1 MAGNNNNSTTTFRAD
16 ISRLKKAMQEASRQV
31 RLAESEFKAASASM
45 DDWSNSAEGLSG
57 KLKSLD
63 SVISAQK
70 RQLDLLND
78 ELEKTAKEYGEN
90 SAAADRVRIRI
101 NNQKAAIAKNEAEYS
116 KYASKLQEVTGD
128 TKKYEDALDDLKD
141 KTDTASDGFTVMKGA
156 LASLVADGIRTAIS
170 GLKDL
175 AKETYNAGANFE
187 QAMAQ
192 VEAISG
198 ATGDEVDALTE
209 KAKEMGSKTKF
220 SATESA
226 EAFNY
231 MAMAGWKTEDMLNGI
246 EGIMNLA
253 AASGEDLATTSDI
266 VTDALT
272 AMGYSAGD
280 AGKLADVMAA
290 ASSNANTNV
299 ALMGATFQYA
309 APIVGALGYNMEDTA
324 VAIGMMANAG
334 IKGEKAGTALRS
346 ILNRLSAPPK
356 EAATAMDELGIS
368 LTDSKGKMK
377 PFNQIIKDLRKS
389 FSKLSETEKTAT
401 AKHLAGQEAMSGL
414 LAIVNASEEDFGK
427 LTDAV
432 NESSGA
438 AQSMSDTMNDTVQ
451 GQATLIKSQI
461 EGIMIKIFEKVAP
474 TIREAMDGASKALDK
489 VDWDAVGDKVK
500 GFFQKIMD
508 GFKFIKENA
517 NTIKGLIAGMIAAFA
532 VAKLVSIVSAIA
544 SMVSTFKT
552 LTTAL
557 QAASTAQEVF
567 NALQAASPI
576 GLVTTALG
584 LLVGGITAYT
594 VATKGA
600 KEPTSALSKEQEK
613 LIEKIDGMHD
623 SYTSLKDARDKA
635 VTDASA
641 EFSYYS
647 ELKTEL
653 GNIVDENGKVK
664 KGYEDRAKFITTTLN
679 DALGTE
685 FEWNGKI
692 IKNYQEEKKALD
704 ELLVSKKAQVM
715 LQANEDLYADAI
727 KNRAEAFNQLSSA
740 QSEYE
745 TQQDKTNK
753 AIAEHQRLMNIG
765 AEAYA
770 KEIGLTGDMGLKME
784 VYRDALKDASAAE
797 DAQKDSLDK
806 LKTKLDD
813 AKETYS
819 GYITTI
825 QNYEGTSAAVISGDV
840 DEINEA
846 LLKLQY
852 GFKDATTAT
861 TEELGTQ
868 VIQYEKMLDDYKK
881 AIENGTPGITQETVD
896 QMQTMVDAAKKEL
909 EKMTDHG
916 AEAGED
922 TGKEFADNV
931 EKQKNQ
937 AKTSGE
943 LVAKNAK
950 DGLDSVDTSSS
961 GKNFVAGYKKGIED
975 AQPTI
980 FWSGKALG
988 ALATQGLKA
997 GQKEGSPSKI
1007 TKQSGVFFGEG
1018 YRLGIESTKKAVKD
1032 TASNVATSAIDTLKK
1047 TQQEGSPSKLTYKS
1061 GVNFT
1066 KGFIQGISSMQ
1077 NNLVKTVKSLVT
1089 VATNEA
1095 LKLDNFNF
1103 DEVAMN
1109 ASEKV
1114 SDAISKK
1121 VDYFSNKMA
1130 YQNEQKLA
1138 TFDKAIEKLEKQKA
1152 SATAKLE
1159 NASDKKIDALET
1171 KRDKAKDKK
1180 EKERLKK
1187 QIDAEKKAVK
1197 KQVSATEK
1205 QYDKLIAEQNKF
1217 KNAYSEASKEMMAE
1231 FNNALAEYQSKAQ
1244 SLIDSTIQGIS
1255 DKYQAKY
1262 DELIG
1267 KQDALISKLKS
1278 AGELFNISDAGV
1290 ITISDIKQQTKDI
1303 KDYTS
1308 KLQKIKDKVS
1318 SDLFDEIA
1326 SYDMEQ
1332 GNAFMD
1338 QLLALS
1344 DSDLKAY
1351 SDAYDEKMK
1360 VAESLAEDLYKNDF
1374 KDIADD
1380 YATEIKKAMKGLP
1393 KQLEELGDQTMKGFI
1408 EGLKGNTDYMSKSV
1422 KTIINGMISTFKKEL
1437 GIHSPSRVMMGI
1449 GEYTGEGFADGLKNM
1464 VGYVTKSANSLI
1476 DATSQSLSG
1485 VTSNIGNL
1493 KANVGI
1499 SGSGIG
1505 GNTNVVNNYNLV
1517 QNNTSPKSL
1526 TALETYKARRQQIA
1540 MVKAATQSV

>member
-1 MAGNNNNSTTTFRAD
+1 MAGNNNSTTTFRAD

-101 NNQKAAIAKNEAEYS
+101 NNQKAAIAKSEAEYS

-141 KTDTASDGFTVMKGA
+141 KTEGASDGFTVMKGA

-198 ATGDEVDALTE
+198 ATGEEVDALTE

-220 SATESA
+220 SASESA

-231 MAMAGWKTEDMLNGI
+231 MAMAGWKTKDMIEGI

-272 AMGYSAGD
+272 AMGYEAGD

-389 FSKLSETEKTAT
+389 FSKLTETEKTAT

-594 VATKGA
+594 VATKNA
-600 KEPTSALSKEQEK
+600 KEPTVALSKEQEK
-613 LIEKIDGMHD
+613 AIEKIDEMHD
-623 SYTSLKDARDKA
+623 SYTSLKDARDKS
-635 VTDASA
+635 VQDVSS
-641 EFSYYS
+641 EFGYYS

-664 KGYEDRAKFITTTLN
+664 KGYEERAKFITTTLN

-715 LQANEDLYADAI
+715 LQANEELYAEAI
-727 KNRAEAFNQLSSA
+727 RNRADAFNQLNSA
-740 QSEYE
+740 QSEYDKVAAESKKAQDELTAAQEAFNEAQQVAVE
-745 TQQDKTNK
+745 TNAVSSLDPYLDK
-753 AIAEHQRLMNIG
+753 I
-765 AEAYA
+765 EAA
-770 KEIGLTGDMGLKME
+770 QEAVDEITEKEKKFK
-784 VYRDALKDASAAE
+784 DALD
-797 DAQKDSLDK
+797 DS
-806 LKTKLDD
+806 
-813 AKETYS
+813 KETYT

-840 DEINEA
+840 DEINES

-861 TEELGTQ
+861 TEELGIQ
-868 VIQYEKMLDDYKK
+868 VLQYEKMLADYKK
-881 AIENGTPGITQETVD
+881 AIEDGTPGITQETVD
-896 QMQTMVDAAKKEL
+896 QMQTMVDAAKEEL
-909 EKMTDHG
+909 DKMTNHG
-916 AEAGED
+916 ADAGES
-922 TGKEFADNV
+922 TGKEFADSIEN
-931 EKQKNQ
+931 QKNQ
-937 AKTSGE
+937 AKTSGKAVGDE
-943 LVAKNAK
+943 AIK
-950 DGLDSVDTSSS
+950 GLDSVDASSS
-961 GKNFVAGYKKGIED
+961 GKNFVAGYKKGIDDEK
-975 AQPTI
+975 PTI

-1007 TKQSGVFFGEG
+1007 TKQSGEYFGEG

-1077 NNLVKTVKSLVT
+1077 TSLVKTVKSLVT

-1114 SDAISKK
+1114 ADAITKK

-1138 TFDKAIEKLEKQKA
+1138 TFDKAIEKLEKQKD
-1152 SATAKLE
+1152 SATTKLE

-1217 KNAYSEASKEMMAE
+1217 KNAYSDASKEMMAE
-1231 FNNALAEYQSKAQ
+1231 FNDALSEYQSKAQ

-1308 KLQKIKDKVS
+1308 KLQKIKNKVS
-1318 SDLFDEIA
+1318 DDLFDEIA

-1360 VAESLAEDLYKNDF
+1360 VAESLAKNLYKNDF

-1380 YATEIKKAMKGLP
+1380 YSTELKKAMKGLP
-1393 KQLEELGDQTMKGFI
+1393 KQLESLGDQTMKGFI
-1408 EGLKGNTDYMSKSV
+1408 NGLKGNTDYMNKSV
-1422 KTIINGMISTFKKEL
+1422 KSLINGMIKTFKKEL
-1437 GIHSPSRVMMGI
+1437 GIHSPSTVMMGI

-1485 VTSNIGNL
+1485 ITSNIGNL
-1493 KANVGI
+1493 KANVGT

-1526 TALETYKARRQQIA
+1526 SALETYKARRQQIA